1 MRIVPR
7 RQGDTPSTR
16 RLRCFSL
23 VSLFLLFLAEFP
35 SNPIHR
41 PDPIVH
47 LVLRVG
53 FGEEGSFVGD
63 DAEGEGVFLD
73 GYGGDGV
80 DGAEVDDA
88 GEGVFLLGSSI
99 RSSRS
104 DTRRRFVTGEFD

>member
-7 RQGDTPSTR
+7 RQGDTPNTR

-23 VSLFLLFLAEFP
+23 V

-99 RSSRS
+99 RV
-104 DTRRRFVTGEFD
+104 FPE